1 MNMNANNMFRN
12 MSINNSM
19 NKNLN
24 INNMMI
30 NNPNIGLSNRE
41 MIINLLNQNNEMM
54 NQISMN
60 NNLIIQLMNN
70 PNYFYWQNNMINNIN
85 SFNNID
91 NNQNEEDYFPG
102 NINTRYDILFALD
115 KGLKTKIR
123 TPVDVKVRD
132 LLLAYAR
139 AMKVDIKYL
148 GEKIFFLFNGYKIN
162 KNEEKTIIQFD
173 LHNRSIITV
182 VDSSNLIG
190 GKNEI

>member
-1 MNMNANNMFRN
+1 MNVNNMFTN
-12 MSINNSM
+12 MNINNNM
-19 NKNLN
+19 NNNLN

-30 NNPNIGLSNRE
+30 NSQNIGFSNRE

-70 PNYFYWQNNMINNIN
+70 PNDFNGPNNMINNIN
-85 SFNNID
+85 SFNNIES
-91 NNQNEEDYFPG
+91 NQNEEDYFPG
-102 NINTRYDILFALD
+102 NKNKRYDILFSLD
-115 KGLKTKIR
+115 TGLKIIIR
-123 TPVDVKVRD
+123 TPIDVKVRD
-132 LLLAYAR
+132 LLSTFAR

-148 GEKIFFLFNGYKIN
+148 GEKIFFLFNGCKIN

-173 LHNRSIITV
+173 LHNRSTITV
-182 VDSSNLIG
+182 IDSSNLIG